1 MINEEFNK
9 FGISKY
15 ADIPI
20 LDSLVNLFK
29 NQIQTNIDEIKKDPI
44 NGILNLAVPA
54 VITAAFGP
62 IAGIIFTIISEVF
75 GIDYHNIFNNLRK
88 DFKDLIAGKKET
100 KEKITDEEIK
110 SKINGVVDP
119 AFASSKDDPSKLN
132 KLLTEYLPQLKKTE
146 ASLERDEIVK
156 NAILGTSIVKE
167 SIKNVFKKML
177 FGTFKSLFKSVSVG
191 AAATAAGEHKSQK
204 GGDSI
209 GAKPAYQFKANSN
222 IAEYEEYHKNDLYA
236 SWIINTSP
244 NNIKNTIIS
253 WVTSIYPE
261 LKGHENLITSSS
273 KFNDL
278 LSKFKK
284 ENPNTSVNQTD
295 VPNDLTSK
303 KQIVDYFIEEVGR
316 LYAKST

>member
-15 ADIPI
+15 AGIPI

-88 DFKDLIAGKKET
+88 DFKDLIASKKET

-110 SKINGVVDP
+110 SKINGAVDP

-156 NAILGTSIVKE
+156 NAMFGTTLVKE

-177 FGTFKSLFKSVSVG
+177 FGTFKSLFKSVSIG
-191 AAATAAGEHKSQK
+191 AATTVAGEHKSQK
-204 GGDSI
+204 GGNSI
-209 GAKPAYQFKANSN
+209 GAKPAYQFKTSPN
-222 IAEYEEYHKNDLYA
+222 IADYEEYHKNDLYA

-244 NNIKNTIIS
+244 SNIKNTIIS
-253 WVTSIYPE
+253 WATSIYPE
-261 LKGHENLITSSS
+261 LKGRENLISSSS

-303 KQIVDYFIEEVGR
+303 KQMVDYFIEEVGR